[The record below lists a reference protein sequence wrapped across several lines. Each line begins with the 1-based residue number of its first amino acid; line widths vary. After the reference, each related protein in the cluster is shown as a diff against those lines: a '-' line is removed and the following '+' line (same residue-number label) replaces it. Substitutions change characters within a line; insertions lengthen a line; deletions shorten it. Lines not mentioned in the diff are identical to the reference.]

1 MCDIAIKSKVDKI
14 SVIVIV
20 LHVKDRNDDDYI
32 VSISVDVQVHRGSH
46 HFTDIHF
53 SGNAFV

>member
-32 VSISVDVQVHRGSH
+32 VSISVDVQVSEI
-46 HFTDIHF
+46 FVC
-53 SGNAFV
+53 SGRTPSVIGWL